1 MPINL
6 NDISARS
13 KMVEIPG
20 VGPLVIREP
29 TLADVQRSNT
39 DPHWWV
45 SCVSCTDGT
54 PFLSNPQEA
63 GQIRAD
69 LAGAILAEIN
79 AVRPTHA
86 PSGDF
91 SASAVTKAG

>member
-6 NDISARS
+6 KDISARS
-13 KMVEIPG
+13 KMVDFPG
-20 VGPLVIREP
+20 VGTLVIREA

-39 DPHWWV
+39 DPNWWV
-45 SCVSCTDGT
+45 SCVSCPDGT

-63 GQIRAD
+63 GQIRAE

-79 AVRPTHA
+79 HIRPTPA
-86 PSGDF
+86 PNGDC
-91 SASAVTKAG
+91 SASATIKAG